1 MGGTILNYEAKDILN
16 KGRAEG
22 RAEGKLEAILQSVR
36 ALMKKT
42 GWSKDEAMDSLDIPP
57 MTVPRYLPNCS
68 YKQRNARAHP
78 KTCTGILF
86 LR

>member
-57 MTVPRYLPNCS
+57 ND
-68 YKQRNARAHP
+68 RAA
-78 KTCTGILF
+78 ISAQL
-86 LR
+86 